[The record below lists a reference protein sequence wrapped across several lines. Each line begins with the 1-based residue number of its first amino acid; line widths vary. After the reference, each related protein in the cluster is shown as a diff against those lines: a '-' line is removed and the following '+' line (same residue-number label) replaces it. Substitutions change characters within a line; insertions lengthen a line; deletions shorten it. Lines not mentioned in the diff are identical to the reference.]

1 MSILVIF
8 FRPTAEIFETKCSS
22 DPTRDHFLKKY
33 RDQTN
38 PKALRPEND
47 PWNYIIVNRNNP
59 QYHNTY
65 NGVSEK
71 WFNSDSTVAQI
82 MARLCVR
89 KKYLAMLLHMCANLI
104 LIQNFFMFPSQ
115 LCTVKKYFPMAIRA
129 TKSTLTVTAVKKSI
143 TSSVTAIIKSI
154 NKLLQQLQ
162 LL

>member
-1 MSILVIF
+1 MLVWSNPGPFPQEIS
-8 FRPTAEIFETKCSS
+8 RP
-22 DPTRDHFLKKY
+22 
-33 RDQTN
+33 DQ
-38 PKALRPEND
+38 PQSPEAGE
-47 PWNYIIVNRNNP
+47 RSLEL
-59 QYHNTY
+59 YHCEPEQSAISQHLQWGIGKVIQQVWY
-65 NGVSEK
+65 
-71 WFNSDSTVAQI
+71 TVAQI

-143 TSSVTAIIKSI
+143 TTSVTAIIKSI